1 MNDQRRT
8 VELWAD
14 GACSGN
20 PGPGGWAAILRCD
33 GHERELSGGEPQT
46 TNNRMEL
53 QSVIE
58 GLRALTRPA
67 HVVVHTD
74 SSYVERAF
82 TDGWLDSWQRNGWR
96 TKAKKDV
103 KNRELWEE
111 LLALTQQHQVEFKRV
126 KGHSGI
132 ELNERVDEM
141 AVAERDR
148 QPR

>member
-1 MNDQRRT
+1 VSDEQQV

-20 PGPGGWAAILRCD
+20 PGPGGWAAILRYD

-53 QSVIE
+53 RSVIE
-58 GLRALTRPA
+58 GLRALTRPV
-67 HVVVHTD
+67 HVIVHTD

-82 TDGWLDSWQRNGWR
+82 TDGWLDSWRRNGWR
-96 TKAKKDV
+96 TKDRKDV

-111 LLALTQQHQVEFKRV
+111 LLEQTQRHQVEFKRV

-132 ELNERVDEM
+132 ELNERVDEL
-141 AVAERDR
+141 AVVERDR
-148 QPR
+148 QAP

>member
-1 MNDQRRT
+1 VDDEPTT

-20 PGPGGWAAILRCD
+20 PGPGGWATVLRWN

-53 QSVIE
+53 RSVIE
-58 GLRALTRPA
+58 GLRALTRPV
-67 HVVVHTD
+67 HVIVHTD

-82 TDGWLDSWQRNGWR
+82 TDGWLTSWQSNGWR
-96 TKAKKDV
+96 TKDKKDV

-132 ELNERVDEM
+132 ELNERVDEL
-141 AVAERDR
+141 AVVERDR
-148 QPR
+148 QAR

>member
-1 MNDQRRT
+1 M
-8 VELWAD
+8 ELWAD

-53 QSVIE
+53 RSVIE
-58 GLRALTRPA
+58 GLRALTRPV
-67 HVVVHTD
+67 HVIVHTD
-74 SSYVERAF
+74 SSYVERPF
-82 TDGWLDSWQRNGWR
+82 SDGWLDSWQRNGWR
-96 TKAKKDV
+96 TKDKKDV

-132 ELNERVDEM
+132 ELNERVDEL

>member
-1 MNDQRRT
+1 M

-20 PGPGGWAAILRCD
+20 PGPGGWAAILRYD

-53 QSVIE
+53 RSVIE
-58 GLRALTRPA
+58 GLRALTRPV
-67 HVVVHTD
+67 HVIVHTD

-82 TDGWLDSWQRNGWR
+82 TDGWLDSWRRNGWR
-96 TKAKKDV
+96 TKDRKDV

-111 LLALTQQHQVEFKRV
+111 LLEQTQRHQVEFKRV

-132 ELNERVDEM
+132 ELNERVDEL
-141 AVAERDR
+141 AVVERDR
-148 QPR
+148 QAP